1 MGLKP
6 RLEVSRMSC
15 QTSGRGHHG
24 GHHCCCCG
32 FPRRFFSPQE
42 EKKKL
47 EKYRDQLKNELAGVE
62 EELKKMG

>member
-1 MGLKP
+1 MTCHTG
-6 RLEVSRMSC
+6 
-15 QTSGRGHHG
+15 GHRRHG
-24 GHHCCCCG
+24 GHHGCCCG
-32 FPRRFFSPQE
+32 FPRRFFSREE